1 MLVSLTFDVEQDC
14 PPYLNTTRGMEEGLP
29 KILDLLNEKNIKATF
44 FFTAEMARRYPNLAR
59 RVVDEGYELGCHGF
73 NHERFD
79 KLKKS
84 RAEAIIKKSLNV
96 LREFGD
102 VVSFRAPNLQL
113 PEYLFSSLSKNGI
126 FVDSS
131 KSWYKGYREGV
142 KLIDGVLEIPVSVT
156 SSKLRLPWSVQKVI
170 HARLREPRVYFA
182 HPWEFIPMQKEKIR
196 FDCKFN
202 TGGNAL
208 ILLERLIDYYKDQ
221 NAKFVMIREY
231 LDVYKRK
238 HEKHENA
245 TKIVPSSSI
254 ELI

>member
-29 KILDLLNEKNIKATF
+29 KILDLLNEKNVKATF
-44 FFTAEMARRYPNLAR
+44 FFTAEMAKKYPNLAKR
-59 RVVDEGYELGCHGF
+59 IVDEGHELGCHGF

-79 KLKKS
+79 KLEKNK
-84 RAEAIIKKSLNV
+84 AEVIIKKSLDI

-102 VVSFRAPNLQL
+102 VVSFRAPNLQF
-113 PEYLFSSLSKNGI
+113 PRYLFSALSKNGI
-126 FVDSS
+126 LVDSS
-131 KSWYKGYREGV
+131 RARYKGYKGGIKV
-142 KLIDGVLEIPVSVT
+142 LDGVLEIPVSVT
-156 SSKLRLPWSVQKVI
+156 SSILRLPWPVQKFI

-182 HPWEFIPMQKEKIR
+182 HPWEFVPMQKEKIR

-202 TGGNAL
+202 TGDNAL

-231 LDVYKRK
+231 LDVYNKK
-238 HEKHENA
+238 
-245 TKIVPSSSI
+245 T
-254 ELI
+254 

>member
-113 PEYLFSSLSKNGI
+113 PEYLFSSLSKRNICG
-126 FVDSS
+126 
-131 KSWYKGYREGV
+131 
-142 KLIDGVLEIPVSVT
+142 
-156 SSKLRLPWSVQKVI
+156 
-170 HARLREPRVYFA
+170 
-182 HPWEFIPMQKEKIR
+182 FIKIM
-196 FDCKFN
+196 
-202 TGGNAL
+202 
-208 ILLERLIDYYKDQ
+208 
-221 NAKFVMIREY
+221 V
-231 LDVYKRK
+231 
-238 HEKHENA
+238 
-245 TKIVPSSSI
+245 
-254 ELI
+254 